1 MTDKQFWTTANKTKI
16 NVSEL
21 TDSHILNIGKYFNDS
36 MVDDIKLRELSF
48 VKREAEKRGL
58 KWECSFN
65 SVEDYSSDLDE
76 KWAEF
81 NS

>member
-1 MTDKQFWTTANKTKI
+1 MTDKRFWTTANRTKI
-16 NVSEL
+16 DVAEL

-36 MVDDIKLRELSF
+36 MVDGARARELSF
-48 VKREAEKRGL
+48 IEKEAEKRGL
-58 KWECSFN
+58 EWKCNFS

>member
-36 MVDDIKLRELSF
+36 MVDDIKSRELSF

-58 KWECSFN
+58 KWECSFS